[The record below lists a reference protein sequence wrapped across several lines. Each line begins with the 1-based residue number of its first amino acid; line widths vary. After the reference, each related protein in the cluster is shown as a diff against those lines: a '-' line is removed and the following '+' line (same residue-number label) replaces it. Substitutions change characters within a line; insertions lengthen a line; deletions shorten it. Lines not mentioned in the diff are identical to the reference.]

1 MNEFYNI
8 VAIFFLVALLYS
20 SAGFGGGSSYLAIL
34 ALAGVTMTTMRPTAL
49 MCNIIVVLGGSYIFY
64 QHHYLKIKAILPLII
79 FSIPMAFIGG
89 YWPIRELVFFILLG
103 GSLFIA
109 AMLLWFQDQID
120 KKHANTRNFSQG
132 QNAIIGGAI
141 GLLSGLVGIG
151 GGIFLSPLLHLA
163 RWSDSKTIAA
173 TASFF
178 ILVNSLSG
186 LIGQWFQSKFSIDL
200 NFAWPLLLAVF
211 IGGQIGSRIS
221 VKQLSPL
228 MIKKITALLIMLVSI
243 KILNE
248 NVF

>member
-1 MNEFYNI
+1 
-8 VAIFFLVALLYS
+8 
-20 SAGFGGGSSYLAIL
+20 
-34 ALAGVTMTTMRPTAL
+34 
-49 MCNIIVVLGGSYIFY
+49 
-64 QHHYLKIKAILPLII
+64 
-79 FSIPMAFIGG
+79 
-89 YWPIRELVFFILLG
+89 
-103 GSLFIA
+103 
-109 AMLLWFQDQID
+109 
-120 KKHANTRNFSQG
+120 
-132 QNAIIGGAI
+132 
-141 GLLSGLVGIG
+141 
-151 GGIFLSPLLHLA
+151 LA